1 MHALFARLWASPYLL
16 LTLTALM
23 WGGNAVASRM
33 AVDNIAPMALTSLRW
48 VCVSAI
54 LPFLLRKELAAAAPV
69 LKANWKLIVFMGM
82 FGYTVFNALMYLAAY
97 STSAINMGIVQGA
110 IPVFVLIGAFVWFRT
125 PVGPMQAAGVAVT
138 ILGVILMAARGDI
151 AVLKTLAF
159 AAGDLWMLLACLFYA
174 TYTLSLRQRPD
185 VPGLVFFAAMAMVAC
200 VISIPLIIGEIA
212 LGQGYWPS
220 WKGWL
225 ILLYVAIGPSF
236 LSQLFFMRGVE
247 LIGPGRAGVFVNL
260 VPVFA
265 AMLAVL
271 ILSEPFAWY
280 HGLALALVLG
290 GIALAEKG
298 KRG

>member
-1 MHALFARLWASPYLL
+1 MQALFARLWASPYLL

-110 IPVFVLIGAFVWFRT
+110 IPVFVLIGAFFWFRT

-138 ILGVILMAARGDI
+138 ILGVILMASRGDI

-174 TYTLSLRQRPD
+174 TYTLSLRQRPA

-200 VISIPLIIGEIA
+200 LISIPLIVGEIA
-212 LGQGYWPS
+212 LGQGYWPTA
-220 WKGWL
+220 KGWL
-225 ILLYVAIGPSF
+225 ILIYVAIGPSF

-265 AMLAVL
+265 AFLAVL

-298 KRG
+298 KRV

>member
-1 MHALFARLWASPYLL
+1 MQALFARLWASPYLL

-110 IPVFVLIGAFVWFRT
+110 IPVFVLIGAFFWFRT

-138 ILGVILMAARGDI
+138 ILGVILMASRGDI

-174 TYTLSLRQRPD
+174 TYTLSLRQRPA

-200 VISIPLIIGEIA
+200 LISIPLIVGEIA
-212 LGQGYWPS
+212 LGQGYWPTG
-220 WKGWL
+220 KGWL
-225 ILLYVAIGPSF
+225 ILIYVAIGPSF

-265 AMLAVL
+265 AFLAVL